1 MSYTLKRFREPSTY
15 SGIAALLVALGV
27 ALPAGLVESITYAG
41 VGFAGILSIFLPEN
55 KK

>member
-1 MSYTLKRFREPSTY
+1 MSYILKRFREPSTY

-27 ALPAGLVESITYAG
+27 TLPAGIVESVTYAG
-41 VGFAGILSIFLPEN
+41 VGIAGLVSIFLPES

>member
-27 ALPAGLVESITYAG
+27 ALPSGIVEAVTYFG
-41 VGFAGILSIFLPEN
+41 VGFAGILSIILPEN

>member
-1 MSYTLKRFREPSTY
+1 MNYILKRFREPSTY

-27 ALPAGLVESITYAG
+27 ALPAGIVESVTYFG
-41 VGFAGILSIFLPEN
+41 VGLAGLASIFLPES